1 MDKNLLDYL
10 HHQIIPQYQSLDQ
23 AHQMDHVEKVIH
35 DALKIAR
42 DYPVNLDM
50 VYVIACFHDLGLLTD
65 RRSHHIIGG
74 NMLFEDHMIHAYF
87 SKDEI
92 NLMKEAIEDHRA
104 SNENPPRSIYGKI
117 IAEAD
122 RNLDPMTIFKRTLQF
137 GLKHSSIYDKDQ
149 QIERAIDHIKDKYGP
164 KGYLKLWLNTEQNQI
179 GLKKIHMLLEDEP
192 QLTNILKQI
201 YDEIEK

>member
-74 NMLFEDHMIHAYF
+74 NMLLEDQVIRAYF

-137 GLKHSSIYDKDQ
+137 GLKHSSTYDKDQ

>member
-1 MDKNLLDYL
+1 MDKTLLDYL
-10 HHQIIPQYQSLDQ
+10 HHHIIPKYQQLDA
-23 AHQMDHVEKVIH
+23 AHQINHVMQVVH
-35 DALKIAR
+35 DSLKIAKE
-42 DYPVNLDM
+42 YPVNIDM
-50 VYVIACFHDLGLLTD
+50 VYVIACFHDLGLLID
-65 RRSHHIIGG
+65 RKTHHVMGGKMLLEDQII
-74 NMLFEDHMIHAYF
+74 HQYF
-87 SKDEI
+87 NQEEMQI
-92 NLMKEAIEDHRA
+92 MKEAVEDHRA

>member
-1 MDKNLLDYL
+1 MDYL
-10 HHQIIPQYQSLDQ
+10 HQQIIPKYKNLDA
-23 AHQMDHVEKVIH
+23 AHQIDHVEQVIH
-35 DALKIAR
+35 DALFIAR
-42 DYPVNLDM
+42 SHHVDLDM
-50 VYVIACFHDLGLLTD
+50 VYVIACFHDLGLLID
-65 RRSHHIIGG
+65 RKSHHLIGG
-74 NMLFEDHMIHAYF
+74 KMLEDDLMIQSF
-87 SKDEI
+87 FREENIKI
-92 NLMKEAIEDHRA
+92 MKEAIEDHRA
-104 SNENPPRSIYGKI
+104 SIEYPPRSIYGKI